1 MFFDDAL
8 HYYLTEE
15 DFYDDP
21 FCDKNGVLINNLGIS
36 NTKDLNEAEK
46 ALSALQNTRLQ
57 ENISVFLGNFDLQ
70 HLQNIHHQLFM
81 DVYPWAGQLRRVNT
95 YKGECI
101 FLHYNSIAPLTDLLF
116 SCLNNNFNH
125 LINNK
130 ENIDLVCSFLDRFFV
145 VLNYIHPFREGNGR
159 SQCFMLGQI
168 LFK

>member
-1 MFFDDAL
+1 MRNSRTEAFKIVKASFAVDNLVVDNKGLQAINDYVTGSKTFEQARNTLVDFYEMFFEDAL

-21 FCDKNGVLINNLGIS
+21 FCDENGVLINNLGIS

-81 DVYPWAGQLRRVNT
+81 DVYP
-95 YKGECI
+95 
-101 FLHYNSIAPLTDLLF
+101 
-116 SCLNNNFNH
+116 
-125 LINNK
+125 
-130 ENIDLVCSFLDRFFV
+130 
-145 VLNYIHPFREGNGR
+145 
-159 SQCFMLGQI
+159 
-168 LFK
+168 

>member
-81 DVYPWAGQLRRVNT
+81 DVYP
-95 YKGECI
+95 
-101 FLHYNSIAPLTDLLF
+101 
-116 SCLNNNFNH
+116 
-125 LINNK
+125 
-130 ENIDLVCSFLDRFFV
+130 
-145 VLNYIHPFREGNGR
+145 
-159 SQCFMLGQI
+159 
-168 LFK
+168 